1 MSRVKPPTSPTQAV
15 ARRSAEIE
23 RPTEPAPAGAEQSMS
38 NLDADKVRVF
48 AGRANPQLAQR
59 ICEYLQIPLGRAKA
73 ELFPDGELIVKVD
86 EDVRGRDCFII
97 QPTSHPVNAH
107 LMELF
112 IWIDTLRRASA
123 SRVTAVIPYFGY
135 ARQDRKDEGRTPITA
150 KLVANLLER
159 AWADRMVAVDLH
171 AAQVQGFFDIPV
183 DHLNAGPVLGKWFKS
198 LRLSNRV
205 FVSPDVGNVKRA
217 QVYAN
222 KLGGEICI
230 IDKRRKS
237 GSETKAAHIIG
248 DVKDKN
254 VLIVDDMITTGGTI
268 TEAIRILR
276 DHGAGDIYIAATH
289 AVFAPPA
296 MERLSACPFTKLAV
310 TDTIPIGNRCD
321 SIKDRLAVLSVAELL
336 GEAIH
341 RIHHN
346 ESISALF
353 RPEGDGPRD

>member
-1 MSRVKPPTSPTQAV
+1 MPK
-15 ARRSAEIE
+15 
-23 RPTEPAPAGAEQSMS
+23 
-38 NLDADKVRVF
+38 ADGDKLKVF
-48 AGRANPQLAQR
+48 TGRANPQLAQR
-59 ICEYLQIPLGRAKA
+59 ICDYLEIPLGRGRTD
-73 ELFPDGELIVKVD
+73 LFPDGELIVKVD
-86 EDVRGRDCFII
+86 EDVRGRDCFIV
-97 QPTSHPVNAH
+97 QPTSHPINAH

-112 IWIDTLRRASA
+112 VWIDCLKRASA
-123 SRVTAVIPYFGY
+123 KRVTAVIPYFGY

-159 AWADRMVAVDLH
+159 AGVDRVVAVDMH

-183 DHLNAGPVLGKWFKS
+183 DHLSASPVITKWFKS

-222 KLGGEICI
+222 MLGGEISI

-237 GSETKAAHIIG
+237 GTDVEAVHIIG
-248 DVKDKN
+248 DVKDRN
-254 VLIVDDMITTGGTI
+254 VLMVDDMITTGGTM
-268 TEAIRILR
+268 AKAVRILK
-276 DHGAGDIYIAATH
+276 DHGALDVYIAATH

-296 MERLSACPFTKLAV
+296 MEPDRLPACPFTRLAV
-310 TDTIPIGNRCD
+310 TDTIPIGNRAEA
-321 SIKDRLAVLSVAELL
+321 IKDRLAVLSVAELF

-346 ESISALF
+346 QSVSDLF
-353 RPEGDGPRD
+353 RKDGGGARD